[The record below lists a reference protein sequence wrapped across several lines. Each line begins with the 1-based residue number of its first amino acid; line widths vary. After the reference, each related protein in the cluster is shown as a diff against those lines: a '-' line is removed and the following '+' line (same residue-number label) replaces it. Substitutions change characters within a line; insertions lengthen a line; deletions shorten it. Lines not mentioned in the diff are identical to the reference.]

1 MDAGRKLALGPA
13 LVLSMLLFALG
24 TSFGVAVHAWF
35 APAHIES
42 TGDDVAPTVTR
53 AEWDRLVAAVARLEA
68 TTRGPEL
75 AAPDARTEV
84 GALPV
89 TPDAL
94 TELTR
99 DVRELRSALERLR
112 VLAER
117 VSTGT
122 NAPPTPREI
131 LDAVPEV
138 DWKAVDALRA
148 LIETNEDE
156 ALRQLRLST
165 PAEIVRRFG
174 APTDVYRHGEGI
186 GFAYSRDVDTQGEVP
201 ELRGVRFTFI
211 DGCLQALWID

>member
-1 MDAGRKLALGPA
+1 METAARRGFGPA
-13 LVLSMLLFALG
+13 FVLSMLLFALG
-24 TSFGVAVHAWF
+24 TIFGIAIHAWR
-35 APAHIES
+35 APQRMGVEND
-42 TGDDVAPTVTR
+42 GDAPEIDR
-53 AEWDRLVAAVARLEA
+53 AEWNELRAAIARLEA
-68 TTRGPEL
+68 AAKKPEL
-75 AAPDARTEV
+75 ATPDARIEV

-89 TPDAL
+89 TPDAV

-99 DVRELRSALERLR
+99 DVRDLKAALERLR

-117 VSTGT
+117 VSTGA

-131 LDAVPEV
+131 LDEVPEV

-148 LIETNEDE
+148 LIESDEDE

-186 GFAYSRDVDTQGEVP
+186 GFAYSRDVDTQAEVP